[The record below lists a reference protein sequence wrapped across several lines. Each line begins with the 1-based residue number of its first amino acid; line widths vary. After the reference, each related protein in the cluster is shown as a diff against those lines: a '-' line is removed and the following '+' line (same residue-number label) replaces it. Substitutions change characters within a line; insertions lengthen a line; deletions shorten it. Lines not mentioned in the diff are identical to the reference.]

1 MRAALHLAACYV
13 LRHRIQSALLA
24 GALGLVFALPLC
36 LRVLIEHAQQEL
48 RARAA
53 ATPQIVGTRGSELDL
68 MMTALYFKRENL
80 LPLPFGALT
89 ELQHHHSAS
98 VDTTAAAIPLH
109 VRYHAQGAPIVG
121 TELEYFLFRGLHLA
135 AGRQLSRL
143 GDCVVGATLAK
154 QRGLQPGGHLFS
166 TPEQAFDMAGVY
178 PLKMRV
184 TGVLAPNG
192 TPDDEALFVDLKT
205 AWLIEGRSHGHDD
218 LKKDESVVLK
228 KEEDGNIVGNAAVR
242 MYNEVTDA
250 NLASFHFH
258 GDVSTYPISAIIL
271 LPKDAKAEALLA
283 GQYARSKEQQLI
295 RPHDEME
302 ALLTQ
307 LVRLEGF
314 AASALLLTAT
324 AALLVTALVF
334 ALSFRL
340 RQREFATL
348 EDVGVSR
355 LSLLSVKVLEILIIG
370 LASAF
375 IGLVLLFF
383 SSYAAPYLLRW
394 AL

>member
-1 MRAALHLAACYV
+1 MRAAFHLAVRYV

-53 ATPQIVGTRGSELDL
+53 ATPQIVGARGSALDL

-80 LPLPFGALT
+80 LPLPFDALT
-89 ELQHHHSAS
+89 ELRHNHSA
-98 VDTTAAAIPLH
+98 TAIPLH
-109 VRYHAQGAPIVG
+109 VRYQAQGAAIVG
-121 TELEYFLFRGLHLA
+121 TELEYFPFRGLHLA
-135 AGRQLSRL
+135 AGKQLSRL

-184 TGVLAPNG
+184 TGILTPNG
-192 TPDDEALFVDLKT
+192 TPDDEAIFVDLKT

-218 LKKDESVVLK
+218 LQKDASVVLK
-228 KEEDGNIVGNAAVR
+228 KEEGNVVGNAAVR
-242 MYNEVTDA
+242 MFNEVTDA
-250 NLASFHFH
+250 NIASFHFH
-258 GDVSTYPISAIIL
+258 GDVATYPISAVIL
-271 LPKDAKAEALLA
+271 LPQDAKSEALLA
-283 GQYARSKEQQLI
+283 GQFARSKEQQLI
-295 RPHDEME
+295 RPRDEME

-355 LSLLSVKVLEILIIG
+355 VSLISVKVLEVLIIG
-370 LASAF
+370 LAATV
-375 IGLVLLFF
+375 IGLLLLQF
-383 SSYAAPYLLRW
+383 SSVAAPHLLRW

>member
-1 MRAALHLAACYV
+1 MSAAFHLAARYV

-53 ATPQIVGTRGSELDL
+53 ATPQIVGTRGSALDL

-89 ELQHHHSAS
+89 ELRHKHS
-98 VDTTAAAIPLH
+98 AAAIPLH
-109 VRYHAQGAPIVG
+109 VRYQAQGAPIVG
-121 TELEYFLFRGLHLA
+121 TELEYFPFRGLHLA
-135 AGRQLSRL
+135 AGKQISRL
-143 GDCVVGATLAK
+143 GDCVVGAVLAK
-154 QRGLQPGGHLFS
+154 QRGLQPGGHIFS

-178 PLKMRV
+178 PLRMRV
-184 TGVLAPNG
+184 TGILTPNG

-218 LKKDESVVLK
+218 LQKDQSVVLK
-228 KEEDGNIVGNAAVR
+228 QEEGNVVGNAAVR
-242 MYNEVTDA
+242 MFNEVTDA
-250 NLASFHFH
+250 NIASFHFH
-258 GDVSTYPISAIIL
+258 GDVSTYPISAVIL
-271 LPKDAKAEALLA
+271 LPQDAKAEALLA
-283 GQYARSKEQQLI
+283 GQFARSKEQQLI
-295 RPHDEME
+295 RPRDEMD

-355 LSLLSVKVLEILIIG
+355 VSLISVKVLEVLIIG
-370 LASAF
+370 LAAAV
-375 IGLVLLFF
+375 IGLLLLRF
-383 SSYAAPYLLRW
+383 SSLAAPHLLRW

>member
-1 MRAALHLAACYV
+1 MKAAFQLAMRYV
-13 LRHRIQSALLA
+13 LRHRLQSALLA

-36 LRVLIEHAQQEL
+36 LRVLITHAQQEL

-53 ATPQIVGTRGSELDL
+53 ATPQIVGTRGSALDL

-80 LPLPFGALT
+80 LPLPFGVLS
-89 ELQHHHSAS
+89 ELRHHEGP
-98 VDTTAAAIPLH
+98 AATAIPLH
-109 VRYHAQGAPIVG
+109 VRYQAQGAPIVG
-121 TELEYFLFRGLHLA
+121 TELEYFPFRGLKLA
-135 AGRQLSRL
+135 AGKQLSRL
-143 GDCVVGATLAK
+143 GDCVVGAALAK
-154 QRGLQPGGHLFS
+154 QRGLQPGGHIFS
-166 TPEQAFDMAGVY
+166 SPEQAFDMAGVY

-184 TGVLAPNG
+184 TGILTPNG

-218 LKKDESVVLK
+218 LKKDAAVVLK
-228 KEEDGNIVGNAAVR
+228 KEEDGTLVGNAAVR
-242 MYNEVTDA
+242 MFNEVTDA
-250 NLASFHFH
+250 NIASFHFH
-258 GDVSTYPISAIIL
+258 GDVSTYPISAVIL
-271 LPKDAKAEALLA
+271 IPQDAKAEALLA
-283 GQYARSKEQQLI
+283 GQFARSKEQQLI
-295 RPHDEME
+295 RPRDEME

-314 AASALLLTAT
+314 AAGTLLLTAT

-355 LSLLSVKVLEILIIG
+355 VSLISVKVLEVLIIG
-370 LASAF
+370 LAAAG
-375 IGLVLLFF
+375 IGLALLAF
-383 SSYAAPYLLRW
+383 SSFAAPYLLRM

>member
-1 MRAALHLAACYV
+1 MSAAFHLAARYV

-53 ATPQIVGTRGSELDL
+53 ATPQIVGTRGSALDL

-80 LPLPFGALT
+80 TPLPFDALA
-89 ELQHHHSAS
+89 ELRHTKSA
-98 VDTTAAAIPLH
+98 TAIPLH
-109 VRYHAQGAPIVG
+109 LRYQAQGTPIVG
-121 TELEYFLFRGLHLA
+121 TELEYFTFRGLHIA
-135 AGRQLSRL
+135 AGKQLSRL
-143 GDCVVGATLAK
+143 GDCVVGASIAK
-154 QRGLQPGGHLFS
+154 QRNLQPGGHVFS
-166 TPEQAFDMAGVY
+166 SPEQAFDMAGVY
-178 PLKMRV
+178 PLKMHI

-192 TPDDEALFVDLKT
+192 TPDDEAIFVDLKT
-205 AWLIEGRSHGHDD
+205 TWLIEGRSHGHDD
-218 LKKDESVVLK
+218 LKQDDSVILK
-228 KEEDGNIVGNAAVR
+228 KEDGNIVGNAAVR
-242 MYNEVTDA
+242 MFNEVTDA
-250 NLASFHFH
+250 NLASYHFH
-258 GDVSTYPISAIIL
+258 GDIATYPISAVIV
-271 LPKDAKAEALLA
+271 LPNDTKAEALLA
-283 GQYARSKEQQLI
+283 GQFARSKDKQLI
-295 RPHDEME
+295 RPRDEME
-302 ALLTQ
+302 SLLVQ

-324 AALLVTALVF
+324 AALFVTALVF

-355 LSLLSVKVLEILIIG
+355 LSLITVKVLEILFVGVAAMLIG
-370 LASAF
+370 LLLLLLASE
-375 IGLVLLFF
+375 V
-383 SSYAAPYLLRW
+383 APHLLRW

>member
-1 MRAALHLAACYV
+1 MRAAFHLAARYV

-36 LRVLIEHAQQEL
+36 LRVLIQHAQQEL

-53 ATPQIVGTRGSELDL
+53 STPQIIGTRGSALDL

-80 LPLPFGALT
+80 LPLPMRALT
-89 ELQHHHSAS
+89 EQRHNLGA
-98 VDTTAAAIPLH
+98 TAIPLH
-109 VRYHAQGAPIVG
+109 VRYQAQGAPIVG
-121 TELEYFLFRGLHLA
+121 TELEYFPFRGLHLA
-135 AGRQLSRL
+135 SGKQLSRL
-143 GDCVVGATLAK
+143 GDCVVGATLARR
-154 QRGLQPGGHLFS
+154 RGLQPGGHVFS
-166 TPEQAFDMAGVY
+166 SPEQAFDMAGVY

-184 TGVLAPNG
+184 TGILTANG

-218 LKKDESVVLK
+218 LQKDQAVVLK
-228 KEEDGNIVGNAAVR
+228 KEEGNIVGNAAVR
-242 MYNEVTDA
+242 MFNEVTDA
-250 NLASFHFH
+250 NIASFHFH
-258 GDVSTYPISAIIL
+258 GDVSTYPISAVIL

-283 GQYARSKEQQLI
+283 GQFARSKEQQLI
-295 RPHDEME
+295 RPRDEME

-324 AALLVTALVF
+324 AALFVTALVF

-340 RQREFATL
+340 RQREFSTL
-348 EDVGVSR
+348 EAVGVSR
-355 LSLLSVKVLEILIIG
+355 MSLLTVKVLEVLIVGLVAAGIG
-370 LASAF
+370 LMMLAF
-375 IGLVLLFF
+375 
-383 SSYAAPYLLRW
+383 STYAAPHLLRW

>member
-1 MRAALHLAACYV
+1 MSAAFHLAARYV

-53 ATPQIVGTRGSELDL
+53 ATPQIVGTRGSALDL

-80 LPLPFGALT
+80 TPLPFDALA
-89 ELQHHHSAS
+89 ELRHTKSA
-98 VDTTAAAIPLH
+98 TAIPLH
-109 VRYHAQGAPIVG
+109 LRYQAQGAPIVG
-121 TELEYFLFRGLHLA
+121 TELEYFTFRGLHLA
-135 AGRQLSRL
+135 AGKQLSRL
-143 GDCVVGATLAK
+143 GDCVIGASIAK
-154 QRGLQPGGHLFS
+154 QRNLQPGGHVFS
-166 TPEQAFDMAGVY
+166 SPEQAFDMAGVY
-178 PLKMRV
+178 PLKMRI

-192 TPDDEALFVDLKT
+192 TPDDEAIFVDLKT
-205 AWLIEGRSHGHDD
+205 TWLIEGRSHGHDD
-218 LKKDESVVLK
+218 LKQDAAVVLQQ
-228 KEEDGNIVGNAAVR
+228 EEGNIVGNAAVR
-242 MYNEVTDA
+242 MFNEVTDA

-258 GDVSTYPISAIIL
+258 GDIATYPISAMIV
-271 LPKDAKAEALLA
+271 LPNDAKAEALLA
-283 GQYARSKEQQLI
+283 GQFARSKDKQLI
-295 RPHDEME
+295 RPRDEME
-302 ALLTQ
+302 SLLAQ

-324 AALLVTALVF
+324 AALFVTALVF

-355 LSLLSVKVLEILIIG
+355 LSLITVKVLEIAFVGVAASVIG
-370 LASAF
+370 LLLLLLASE
-375 IGLVLLFF
+375 V
-383 SSYAAPYLLRW
+383 APHLLRW

>member
-1 MRAALHLAACYV
+1 MSAAFHLAARYV
-13 LRHRIQSALLA
+13 LRHRLQSALLA

-36 LRVLIEHAQQEL
+36 LRVLIQHAQQEL

-53 ATPQIVGTRGSELDL
+53 ATPQIVGTRGSALDL

-80 LPLPFGALT
+80 LPLPMSALT
-89 ELQHHHSAS
+89 ALRHTPGA
-98 VDTTAAAIPLH
+98 TAIPLH
-109 VRYHAQGAPIVG
+109 VRYQAQGAPIVG
-121 TELEYFLFRGLHLA
+121 TELEYFPFRHLHLA
-135 AGRQLSRL
+135 SGKQLSRL
-143 GDCVVGATLAK
+143 GDCVVGATLAR
-154 QRGLQPGGHLFS
+154 QRGLQPGGHVFS
-166 TPEQAFDMAGVY
+166 SPEQAFDMAGVY

-184 TGVLAPNG
+184 TGILTPNG

-218 LKKDESVVLK
+218 LQKDASVVLK
-228 KEEDGNIVGNAAVR
+228 KEDGNIVGNAAVR
-242 MYNEVTDA
+242 MFNEVTDA
-250 NLASFHFH
+250 NIASFHFH
-258 GDVSTYPISAIIL
+258 GDVSTYPISAVLL

-283 GQYARSKEQQLI
+283 GQFARSKEQQLI
-295 RPHDEME
+295 RPRDEME

-314 AASALLLTAT
+314 AASALLLTAS
-324 AALLVTALVF
+324 AALFVTALVF

-348 EDVGVSR
+348 QDVGVSR
-355 LSLLSVKVLEILIIG
+355 LSLLTVKVLEILIIG
-370 LASAF
+370 LAAAL
-375 IGLVLLFF
+375 IGLILLSL
-383 SSYAAPYLLRW
+383 SSFAAPYLLRW

>member
-1 MRAALHLAACYV
+1 MSAALHLAARYV
-13 LRHRIQSALLA
+13 LRHRLQSALLA

-36 LRVLIEHAQQEL
+36 LRVLMAHAQQEL

-53 ATPQIVGTRGSELDL
+53 ATPQIVGTRGSALDL

-80 LPLPFGALT
+80 LPLPMVVLT
-89 ELQHHHSAS
+89 ELRQNHSAS
-98 VDTTAAAIPLH
+98 AIPLH
-109 VRYHAQGAPIVG
+109 VRFQAQGAPIVG
-121 TELEYFLFRGLHLA
+121 TELEYFAFRGLHLA

-143 GDCVVGATLAK
+143 GDCVLGAAVARS
-154 QRGLQPGGHLFS
+154 RGLQPGGHVFS
-166 TPEQAFDMAGVY
+166 SPEQAFDMAGVY
-178 PLKMRV
+178 PLKMRI
-184 TGVLAPNG
+184 TGVLAPSG
-192 TPDDEALFVDLKT
+192 TPDDEAVFVDLKT

-218 LKKDESVVLK
+218 LQKDQSVVLK

-242 MYNEVTDA
+242 MFNEVTDQ
-250 NLASFHFH
+250 NIASFHFH
-258 GDVSTYPISAIIL
+258 GDVSTYPISAIVV
-271 LPKDAKAEALLA
+271 LPQDAKAEALLA
-283 GQYARSKEQQLI
+283 GRYARSKEEQLI
-295 RPHDEME
+295 RPRDEME

-340 RQREFATL
+340 RAREFATL

-355 LSLLSVKVLEILIIG
+355 VSLISVKVLEVLIIG
-370 LASAF
+370 GVAVV
-375 IGLVLLFF
+375 IGLVLLQI
-383 SSYAAPYLLRW
+383 SSLTAPYLLRW

>member
-1 MRAALHLAACYV
+1 MSAAFHLAARYV
-13 LRHRIQSALLA
+13 LRHRFQSALLA

-36 LRVLIEHAQQEL
+36 LRVLIDHAQQEL

-53 ATPQIVGTRGSELDL
+53 ATPQIVGTRGSALDL

-80 LPLPFGALT
+80 TPLPFGALT
-89 ELQHHHSAS
+89 ELHQNHSA
-98 VDTTAAAIPLH
+98 TAIPLH
-109 VRYHAQGAPIVG
+109 IRYQAQGAPIVG
-121 TELEYFLFRGLHLA
+121 TELEYFPFRGLKLA
-135 AGRQLSRL
+135 SGKQLSRL
-143 GDCVVGATLAK
+143 GDCVVGASLAK
-154 QRGLQPGGHLFS
+154 QRKLKAGGHVFS
-166 TPEQAFDMAGVY
+166 SPEQAFDMAGVY

-184 TGVLAPNG
+184 TGILAPNG
-192 TPDDEALFVDLKT
+192 TPDDEAIFVDVKT

-218 LKKDESVVLK
+218 LKTDASVVLK
-228 KEEDGNIVGNAAVR
+228 QEEGNVVGNAAVR
-242 MYNEVTDA
+242 MFNEVTDA

-258 GDVSTYPISAIIL
+258 GDVATYPISALIL

-283 GQYARSKEQQLI
+283 GQFARSKDKQLI
-295 RPHDEME
+295 RPQDEME
-302 ALLTQ
+302 SLLAQ

-314 AASALLLTAT
+314 AASALLLTAS
-324 AALLVTALVF
+324 AALFVTTLVF

-355 LSLLSVKVLEILIIG
+355 RSLMTVKVLEILFVGLAAVLIG
-370 LASAF
+370 L
-375 IGLVLLFF
+375 LLLSFA
-383 SSYAAPYLLRW
+383 SYAAPHLLRM

>member
-1 MRAALHLAACYV
+1 MRAAFHLAARYV

-53 ATPQIVGTRGSELDL
+53 ATPQIVGTRGSALDL

-89 ELQHHHSAS
+89 ELRHNSSA
-98 VDTTAAAIPLH
+98 TAIPLH
-109 VRYHAQGAPIVG
+109 VRYQAQGAPIVG
-121 TELEYFLFRGLHLA
+121 TELEYFPFRGLHLA
-135 AGRQLSRL
+135 AGKQLSRL

-154 QRGLQPGGHLFS
+154 QRGLKPGGHIFS

-184 TGVLAPNG
+184 TGILIPNG

-205 AWLIEGRSHGHDD
+205 CWLIEGRSHGHDD
-218 LKKDESVVLK
+218 LKRDESVVLT
-228 KEEDGNIVGNAAVR
+228 KEEGNIVGNAAVR
-242 MYNEVTDA
+242 MFNEVTDA
-250 NLASFHFH
+250 NIASFHFH
-258 GDVSTYPISAIIL
+258 GDVSTYPISAVIL
-271 LPKDAKAEALLA
+271 LPKDAKSEALLA
-283 GQYARSKEQQLI
+283 GHYARSKEQQLI
-295 RPHDEME
+295 RPRDEME

-355 LSLLSVKVLEILIIG
+355 VSLISVKVLEVLIVG
-370 LASAF
+370 LAAAV
-375 IGLVLLFF
+375 IGLVLLQF
-383 SSYAAPYLLRW
+383 SSFAAPHLLRMV
-394 AL
+394 L

>member
-1 MRAALHLAACYV
+1 MSAAFHLAARYV

-53 ATPQIVGTRGSELDL
+53 ATPQIVGTRGSALDL

-80 LPLPFGALT
+80 TPLPFDALA
-89 ELQHHHSAS
+89 ELRRTKSA
-98 VDTTAAAIPLH
+98 TAIPLH
-109 VRYHAQGAPIVG
+109 LRYQAQGAPIVG
-121 TELEYFLFRGLHLA
+121 TELEYFTFRGLKLA
-135 AGRQLSRL
+135 AGKQLSRL
-143 GDCVVGATLAK
+143 GDCVVGSSAAK
-154 QRGLQPGGHLFS
+154 QRNLQPGGHVFS
-166 TPEQAFDMAGVY
+166 SPEQAFDMAGVY
-178 PLKMRV
+178 PLKMRI
-184 TGVLAPNG
+184 TGILAPNG
-192 TPDDEALFVDLKT
+192 TPDDEAIFVDLKT
-205 AWLIEGRSHGHDD
+205 TWLIEGRSHGHDD
-218 LKKDESVVLK
+218 LKKDDSVILK
-228 KEEDGNIVGNAAVR
+228 KEDGNIVGNAAVR
-242 MYNEVTDA
+242 MFNEVTDA

-258 GDVSTYPISAIIL
+258 GDIATYPISAVIA
-271 LPKDAKAEALLA
+271 LPNDAKAEALLA
-283 GQYARSKEQQLI
+283 GQFARSKDKQLI
-295 RPHDEME
+295 RPRDEME
-302 ALLTQ
+302 SLLAQ

-324 AALLVTALVF
+324 AALFVTALVF

-355 LSLLSVKVLEILIIG
+355 LSLITVKVLEILVVG
-370 LASAF
+370 VAAVGFGLLLLLLASE
-375 IGLVLLFF
+375 V
-383 SSYAAPYLLRW
+383 APHLLRW

>member
-1 MRAALHLAACYV
+1 MRAAFQLAARYV

-53 ATPQIVGTRGSELDL
+53 ATPQIVGTRGSALDL

-80 LPLPFGALT
+80 LPLPFGALS
-89 ELQHHHSAS
+89 ELRRQHSA
-98 VDTTAAAIPLH
+98 TAIPLH
-109 VRYHAQGAPIVG
+109 VRYQAQGAPIVG
-121 TELEYFLFRGLHLA
+121 TELEYFPFRGLNLA
-135 AGRQLSRL
+135 AGQQLRRL
-143 GDCVVGATLAK
+143 GDCMVGATLAK
-154 QRGLQPGGHLFS
+154 QRGLQPGGHVFS
-166 TPEQAFDMAGVY
+166 SPEQAFDMAGVY
-178 PLKMRV
+178 PLKMRI
-184 TGVLAPNG
+184 TGILAANG

-218 LKKDESVVLK
+218 LQKDAAVVLK
-228 KEEDGNIVGNAAVR
+228 KEEGNIVGNAAVR
-242 MYNEVTDA
+242 MFNEVTDA
-250 NLASFHFH
+250 NIASFHFH
-258 GDVSTYPISAIIL
+258 GDVATYPVSAVIL
-271 LPKDAKAEALLA
+271 LPQDAKAEALLA
-283 GQYARSKEQQLI
+283 GQFARSKEKQLI
-295 RPHDEME
+295 RPRDEME

-340 RQREFATL
+340 RQREFNTL
-348 EDVGVSR
+348 QDVGVSR
-355 LSLLSVKVLEILIIG
+355 VSLISVKVLEVLIVGFAAAVLG
-370 LASAF
+370 LLLLQAS
-375 IGLVLLFF
+375 
-383 SSYAAPYLLRW
+383 SWAAPSLLRM